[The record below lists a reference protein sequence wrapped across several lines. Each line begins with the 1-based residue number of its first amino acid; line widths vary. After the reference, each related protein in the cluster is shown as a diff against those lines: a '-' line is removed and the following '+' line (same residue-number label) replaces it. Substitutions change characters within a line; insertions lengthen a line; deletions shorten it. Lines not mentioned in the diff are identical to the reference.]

1 MTGVK
6 IASTQTEIDAILLL
20 RYKVLREPWQ
30 QPFETASDGLE
41 ADAINAYLKDDNGLV
56 IACGRLQKN
65 SNTSGQIRFMAVD
78 PNYRS
83 RGFGKSIL
91 LALEKK
97 ARELSLKEIELQ
109 ARENA
114 VDFYKRN
121 NYSIKEKSFL
131 LWGIIQ
137 HYLMGKHLD

>member
-6 IASTQTEIDAILLL
+6 IAATQTEIDAILLL

-30 QPFETASDGLE
+30 QPFESATDGLE
-41 ADAINAYLKDDNGLV
+41 AEAIHAYLKDENGLV

-65 SNTSGQIRFMAVD
+65 STTIGQIRFMAVD
-78 PNYRS
+78 PNYR
-83 RGFGKSIL
+83 GQGLGKAIL
-91 LALEKK
+91 EALEKK
-97 ARELSLKEIELQ
+97 ARELSLLDIELQ

-114 VDFYKRN
+114 VAFYKSN
-121 NYSIKEKSFL
+121 NYSVKEKSFL

-137 HYLMGKHLD
+137 HYLMVKKLA

>member
-1 MTGVK
+1 MTGLK
-6 IASTQTEIDAILLL
+6 IASTQSELDAILLL

-30 QPFETASDGLE
+30 QPFETATDGLE
-41 ADAINAYLKDDNGLV
+41 AEAINAFIQDKDGRV

-65 SNTSGQIRFMAVD
+65 SNVLGQIRFMAVD
-78 PNYRS
+78 PKYR
-83 RGFGKSIL
+83 GQGLGKSIL

-97 ARELSLKEIELQ
+97 AKELSLKEIELQ

-131 LWGIIQ
+131 LWGVIQ
-137 HYLMGKHLD
+137 HYLMHKIIS